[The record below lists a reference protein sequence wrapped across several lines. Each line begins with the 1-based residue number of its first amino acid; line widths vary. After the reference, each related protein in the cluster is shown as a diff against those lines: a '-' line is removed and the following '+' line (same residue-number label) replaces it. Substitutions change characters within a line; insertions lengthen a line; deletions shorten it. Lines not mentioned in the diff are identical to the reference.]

1 MKKPD
6 LIKQLA
12 NRINQPHVIESWI
25 EKIERAAYKKGYAD
39 AQNEQCN
46 IAIVSQ
52 CYVIVGWEFNNNW
65 KVCDVFG
72 GFEGE
77 DFISSDEFETAKK
90 FTDLQECLKVLGKL
104 IESYPDISWYIQLH
118 NCG

>member
-1 MKKPD
+1 MKRELLKIAKD
-6 LIKQLA
+6 LDK
-12 NRINQPHVIESWI
+12 
-25 EKIERAAYKKGYAD
+25 EKITEREARNLLFGLL
-39 AQNEQCN
+39 N
-46 IAIVSQ
+46 VSQ

-72 GFEGE
+72 GFEGG
-77 DFISSDEFETAKK
+77 DFISCDEFETAKK
-90 FTDLQECLKVLGKL
+90 FTDLQECLKVLGQL